1 MPESLRQNSTNNSKE
16 SKAQSLQVGPWILRA
31 RLCLIFT
38 HPVCFSSVVCFTQR
52 SAKPRTV
59 CGYHFFTNSERLHK
73 SFLNQ
78 QGRNGPRFTQPEIQ
92 LESLQDSGFQNKTE
106 KLKTCFSPRSEC
118 NYLLSIISQQQK
130 AQLENCGKNSAKFPL
145 K

>member
-59 CGYHFFTNSERLHK
+59 CGYHFFTNSEEA
-73 SFLNQ
+73 SQ
-78 QGRNGPRFTQPEIQ
+78 
-92 LESLQDSGFQNKTE
+92 
-106 KLKTCFSPRSEC
+106 KLSEPT
-118 NYLLSIISQQQK
+118 
-130 AQLENCGKNSAKFPL
+130 GKKWATVYTARDTA
-145 K
+145 